1 MAAPKHN
8 RNHPDDPTFEKS
20 RAKIQTTQLVKRLS
34 NHALGTD
41 DDQGNPVKLDAS
53 QVTAIRVL
61 LDKTIPNLQ
70 AITLTGEGGGPVKL
84 ELLTD
89 AEIDERL
96 AELNEDSTD

>member
-1 MAAPKHN
+1 MAAPRRN

-34 NHALGTD
+34 NHALGTE

-70 AITLTGEGGGPVKL
+70 AITLTGKDDGPVQI
-84 ELLTD
+84 ESLTD
-89 AEIDERL
+89 TQIDERL
-96 AELNEDSTD
+96 AELNEDSTE